1 MNFSDKSFSLAI
13 EAREPELTPKGKKL
27 ARFILENPTKAVF
40 LATRDLADKAGVSE
54 ATVVRFVRQ
63 IGYSTYSEFKNELR
77 KHIDSELTL
86 IERKEMTISETE
98 KNGLEQTVAQEI
110 DNLKALLESV
120 DRDQARK
127 IVELLSSP
135 ASVYIVGSRLSYH
148 AAYYMGW
155 AMTKIRKDVN
165 ILKGSDRTSLDWL
178 TVAREESVV
187 VIVAISRYPNELIR
201 VGKYAKQ
208 LGMKLVVIADSIAC
222 PLIQF
227 SHYHLV
233 TRPKTI
239 PFYESSSS
247 MLCLIIHLLNEVIK
261 KKGNDVQTH
270 QENLEKAYRENDILF
285 NLD

>member
-13 EAREPELTPKGKKL
+13 EAKEPELTPKGKKL

-63 IGYSTYSEFKNELR
+63 IGYTTYSEFKNELR

-86 IERKEMTISETE
+86 MERKEMTISDTE
-98 KNGLEQTVAQEI
+98 QNGLEQTVAREI
-110 DNLKALLESV
+110 DNLKALLESI
-120 DRDQARK
+120 DRDQAGK

-208 LGMKLVVIADSIAC
+208 LGMKLVVIADSMAC

-227 SHYHLV
+227 SHYHLI

-247 MLCLIIHLLNEVIK
+247 MLCLIIHLLNEVII

-270 QENLEKAYRENDILF
+270 QEKLEKAYRENDILF

>member
-1 MNFSDKSFSLAI
+1 MNFSEKSFSLAI
-13 EAREPELTPKGKKL
+13 QAKEKELTPKGRKL

-77 KHIDSELTL
+77 KFIDSELTL
-86 IERKEMTISETE
+86 LERKEMSIADTGE
-98 KNGLEQTVAQEI
+98 NGLELTVAREI
-110 DNLKALLESV
+110 DNLKALLESI
-120 DRDQARK
+120 DRDEAEK
-127 IVELLSSP
+127 IVSLLCSRS
-135 ASVYIVGSRLSYH
+135 SVYIVGSRLSYH

-178 TVAREESVV
+178 TVAREDSVV

-227 SHYHLV
+227 SHHHLI

-261 KKGNDVQTH
+261 TKGDDVTEH
-270 QENLEKAYRENDILF
+270 QEKLEKAYRENDILF